1 MAEEEDP
8 AAIAA
13 LTRQAACLGR
23 GLRLV
28 TAALSPEVILIA
40 GDITTSWARFGPTIQ
55 AEMEATMLAGSAPQL
70 GITNDGEFA
79 RLRGA
84 AAVVL
89 QRHSG
94 YQRRRLRK
102 LKSHNSIQSSPDPLE
117 NVKLQP

>member
-55 AEMEATMLAGSAPQL
+55 AELEATMLAGNAPQL
-70 GITNDGEFA
+70 GTTNDGEFA

-94 YQRRRLRK
+94 YQRSASKVTRAK
-102 LKSHNSIQSSPDPLE
+102 TVHPPSA
-117 NVKLQP
+117 

>member
-13 LTRQAACLGR
+13 LTRQAAYLGR

-40 GDITTSWARFGPTIQ
+40 GDINTCWARFGPTVQ
-55 AEMEATMLAGSAPQL
+55 AELEATMLAGKAPKL
-70 GITNDGEFA
+70 GITNDGEFD

-94 YQRRRLRK
+94 YQRRRQKK
-102 LKSHNSIQSSPDPLE
+102 LE
-117 NVKLQP
+117 LQK

>member
-1 MAEEEDP
+1 MTEEEDP

-13 LTRQAACLGR
+13 VTRQATYLGR

-40 GDITTSWARFGPTIQ
+40 GDITTSWDRFGPMIQ
-55 AEMEATMLAGSAPQL
+55 TELEATMLAGPAPQL
-70 GITNDGEFA
+70 GITNDGELA

-94 YQRRRLRK
+94 YRRQTLDKDGQVRR
-102 LKSHNSIQSSPDPLE
+102 
-117 NVKLQP
+117 

>member
-1 MAEEEDP
+1 MTEEDDP
-8 AAIAA
+8 AAIEAVS
-13 LTRQAACLGR
+13 RQAVCLGR

-40 GDITTSWARFGPTIQ
+40 GDITTCWARFGPMIQ
-55 AEMEATMLAGSAPQL
+55 AELEATMLAGHTPQL
-70 GITNDGEFA
+70 GITNDSELA

-94 YQRRRLRK
+94 YQRRLMHETAQASTN
-102 LKSHNSIQSSPDPLE
+102 L
-117 NVKLQP
+117 

>member
-1 MAEEEDP
+1 M
-8 AAIAA
+8 
-13 LTRQAACLGR
+13 
-23 GLRLV
+23 RLV
-28 TAALSPEVILIA
+28 TAALAPEVILIA

-55 AEMEATMLAGSAPQL
+55 AELEATMLAGNAPQL

-94 YQRRRLRK
+94 YQRSASKATRAK
-102 LKSHNSIQSSPDPLE
+102 TPHPTSS
-117 NVKLQP
+117 